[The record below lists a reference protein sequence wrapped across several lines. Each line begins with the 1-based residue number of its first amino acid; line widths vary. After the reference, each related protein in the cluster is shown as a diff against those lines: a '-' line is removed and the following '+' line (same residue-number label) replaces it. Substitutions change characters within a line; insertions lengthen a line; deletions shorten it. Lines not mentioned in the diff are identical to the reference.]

1 VQQHDFDFDHEPTR
15 RRRHRFDDD
24 PPQRHRAER
33 LAPDPDDHPAGD
45 RWSSWPDAEHGPR
58 PRPAWVV
65 TDAAAVDTEYGVL
78 KTGKEAEVH
87 LLERG
92 VPDTDRRCLL
102 AAKRYRGADHRL
114 FHRGAG
120 YLEGRR
126 VRRSR
131 ETRAMAT
138 RTAFGRSLIAEQWAA
153 AEFAALGRLWSA
165 GVAVPYPV
173 QRDGTEVLLEF
184 IGAADGTA
192 APQLA
197 HCRAAPGDLR
207 ELWDQLVLML
217 RALAAL
223 GLTHGDLSAYN
234 LLVHDDRLVM
244 IDLPQVVDV
253 IGNPQGPRFLER
265 DVRNVAT
272 WFASHGLPEAQDHG
286 DLLDELRAEVGL
298 R

>member
-1 VQQHDFDFDHEPTR
+1 VQQHDFDHEPVR
-15 RRRHRFDDD
+15 RRRQCFDDD
-24 PPQRHRAER
+24 PPPVRRAQR
-33 LAPDPDDHPAGD
+33 LAPDPEDHPAGD
-45 RWSSWPDAEHGPR
+45 RWSTWPDAQHGPR
-58 PRPAWVV
+58 PRPDWVV
-65 TDAAAVDTEYGVL
+65 TEAAAVDTEYGVL

-114 FHRGAG
+114 FHRDAG

-138 RTAFGRSLIAEQWAA
+138 RTSFGRSLLAEQWAA
-153 AEFAALGRLWSA
+153 AEFTALGRLWTA
-165 GVAVPYPV
+165 EVAVPYPV

-184 IGAADGTA
+184 VGSADGVA

-197 HCRAAPGDLR
+197 QYRAAPSELRDL
-207 ELWDQLVLML
+207 WGQLVAML
-217 RALAAL
+217 RGIAAL
-223 GLTHGDLSAYN
+223 GLTHGDQSAYN
-234 LLVHDDRLVM
+234 LLVHEGRLVM
-244 IDLPQVVDV
+244 IDLPQVVEV
-253 IGNPQGPRFLER
+253 VSNPQGPRFLER
-265 DVRNVAT
+265 DVCNVAG
-272 WFASHGLPEAQDHG
+272 WFASHGLPEAQDPAG
-286 DLLDELRAEVGL
+286 LLDELRVEVGL